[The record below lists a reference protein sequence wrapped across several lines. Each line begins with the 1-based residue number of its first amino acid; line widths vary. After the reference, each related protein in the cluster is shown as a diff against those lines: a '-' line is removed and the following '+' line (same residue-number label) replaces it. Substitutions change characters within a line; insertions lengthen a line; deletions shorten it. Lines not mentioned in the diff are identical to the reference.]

1 MLLAGP
7 LRLAATLL
15 LILTIP
21 VSEGRAQIPSE
32 FRNLQVLPDDIVGD
46 SLIQLMRTFSFATGL
61 RCEGCHVMGENGSF
75 QGAQFHLDDK
85 LTKRQARYMLRMVN
99 RLNAEILPGIP
110 ERDTP
115 VLRVECKTCHRGTR
129 KPHLLRTE
137 LRAVIDTAGVQA
149 AVARYRELR
158 EHAMEEGAYDFGV
171 WEMNEL
177 ARELEQAGK
186 VAEAVVMLELN
197 EEFHP
202 RDASIPRTLGRLYEA
217 LERTGDA
224 LAAYARA
231 VGRNPTDRRSLER
244 LLALA
249 TAGSP

>member
-1 MLLAGP
+1 MLLADP

-15 LILTIP
+15 LVLTIP
-21 VSEGRAQIPSE
+21 VSEVRAQIPSE
-32 FRNLQVLPDDIVGD
+32 FRNLQVLPEDIHED
-46 SLIQLMRTFSFATGL
+46 SLIQLMRTFTFATGL

-75 QGAQFHLDDK
+75 EGAQFHLDDK
-85 LTKRQARYMLRMVN
+85 LTKRQARYMLQMVN

-110 ERDTP
+110 ERDTLA
-115 VLRVECKTCHRGTR
+115 LRVECKTCHRGNR

-158 EHAMEEGAYDFGV
+158 EHGMEWGAYDFGV

-177 ARELEQAGK
+177 ALELERSGK
-186 VAEAVVMLELN
+186 IAEAVVMLELN

-202 RDASIPRTLGRLYEA
+202 RDASIPRTLGPLYEA

-231 VGRNPTDRRSLER
+231 VGRNPNDRRSLER

-249 TAGSP
+249 AARSP